1 MLTFD
6 VHNLSVHFGSREIL
20 KNIHAHFEEGTINS
34 VIGINGVGKSV
45 FMKSVAGMIHHTG
58 TVSLI
63 DNGKSLNKDAFAY
76 VPQMAQAS
84 SPLTAMEI
92 VLLGKVRSLK
102 WHVSEEELN
111 EVEQIMKLLHIEHL
125 ANQIFSELSGGQKQM
140 VTMAQALIGKP
151 KLLLLDEPTS
161 ALDLYHQLELL
172 QVTRDYCITN
182 HVIALVVMHDLS
194 LVSRFSDQILLLK
207 SGEVLIQGPPSEV
220 LKESILEDVYHVRI
234 EISETRAGYRTIL
247 PLEVKP

>member
-6 VHNLSVHFGSREIL
+6 VNNLNVHFGSREIL

-45 FMKSVAGMIHHTG
+45 FMKSIAGMIHHTG
-58 TVSLI
+58 SVLLK
-63 DNGKSLNKDAFAY
+63 DNDQLLNKDAFAY
-76 VPQMAQAS
+76 VPQMSQAS

-102 WHVSEEELN
+102 WNVSEEELN
-111 EVEQIMKLLHIEHL
+111 EVEQIMKLLHIDHL
-125 ANQIFSELSGGQKQM
+125 CDRTFSELSGGQKQM

-172 QVTRDYCITN
+172 QVTRDYCIAN

-207 SGEVLIQGPPSEV
+207 SGEVLIQGTPAEV

-234 EISETRAGYRTIL
+234 EISDTRAGYRTIL
-247 PLEVKP
+247 PLEIKQ

>member
-1 MLTFD
+1 
-6 VHNLSVHFGSREIL
+6 
-20 KNIHAHFEEGTINS
+20 
-34 VIGINGVGKSV
+34 
-45 FMKSVAGMIHHTG
+45 
-58 TVSLI
+58 
-63 DNGKSLNKDAFAY
+63 
-76 VPQMAQAS
+76 
-84 SPLTAMEI
+84 
-92 VLLGKVRSLK
+92 
-102 WHVSEEELN
+102 
-111 EVEQIMKLLHIEHL
+111 MKLLHIEHL

-207 SGEVLIQGPPSEV
+207 SGEVLIQGSPSEV